1 MYIQIKQR
9 AQMSVTR
16 PTLSAYRRLP
26 TSRHLHR
33 LSLGTR
39 LHEVLAGIPG
49 VSLGTA
55 PAKILVFVPKSDAAR
70 RRLGKELWVCENG
83 L

>member
-1 MYIQIKQR
+1 M
-9 AQMSVTR
+9 
-16 PTLSAYRRLP
+16 
-26 TSRHLHR
+26 
-33 LSLGTR
+33 
-39 LHEVLAGIPG
+39 LAGIPG

-55 PAKILVFVPKSDAAR
+55 PAKIPVSVPKSDAAR

>member
-1 MYIQIKQR
+1 MPLTHPYQHKNPHKYDCN
-9 AQMSVTR
+9 TE
-16 PTLSAYRRLP
+16 TKYRRIP
-26 TSRHLHR
+26 RV
-33 LSLGTR
+33 
-39 LHEVLAGIPG
+39 HEVPSGIPG

-55 PAKILVFVPKSDAAR
+55 PAKIPVFAPKSGAAR